1 MTISDEKLNAFIDGE
16 LSALEMSIVRD
27 AIAKDD
33 EIAERADALAA
44 LNSQITASLSSI
56 DAIPL
61 SAGLS
66 QLKSQLEAGVH
77 TETADNVISLPWWRK
92 AQAAMTMP
100 TAIAAS
106 IAAIFG
112 FFLNSETHTGAGA
125 MSDWSAISQALS
137 NQASGERVTTNNGS
151 SFEARLT
158 FLNQQGEYC
167 RQFYIKTNNAP
178 ALQSIACRTE
188 SDWQLRAAMPTVVQ
202 DGYQTASNDRALD
215 EVIDAMIKG
224 DIVSLEQEN
233 KAIERRWKQ

>member
-33 EIAERADALAA
+33 HIADRAEALAA

-56 DAIPL
+56 DEIPL

-66 QLKSQLEAGVH
+66 EIKSQLENGVQ
-77 TETADNVISLPWWRK
+77 TESADNVVRFPWWRK

-137 NQASGERVTTNNGS
+137 NQTSGELVTTNNGS
-151 SFEARLT
+151 RFEARLT
-158 FLNQQGEYC
+158 FLNQEGEYC

-178 ALQSIACRTE
+178 ALQSIACRTD
-188 SDWQLRAAMPTVVQ
+188 SAWQLRAAMPTVEQ

-215 EVIDAMIKG
+215 DVIDAMIKG

-233 KAIERRWKQ
+233 KAIERRWQQ

>member
-33 EIAERADALAA
+33 HIADRAEALAA

-56 DAIPL
+56 DEIPL

-66 QLKSQLEAGVH
+66 EIKSQLENGVQ
-77 TETADNVISLPWWRK
+77 TESADNVVRFPWWRK

-106 IAAIFG
+106 VAAIFG

-137 NQASGERVTTNNGS
+137 NQTSGALVTTNNGS
-151 SFEARLT
+151 RFEARLT
-158 FLNQQGEYC
+158 FLNQEGEYC

-178 ALQSIACRTE
+178 ALQSIACRTD
-188 SDWQLRAAMPTVVQ
+188 SAWQLRAAMPTVEQ

-215 EVIDAMIKG
+215 DVIDAMIKG

-233 KAIERRWKQ
+233 KAIERRWQQ

>member
-33 EIAERADALAA
+33 HIADRAEALAA
-44 LNSQITASLSSI
+44 LNSQITASLSAI

-66 QLKSQLEAGVH
+66 QVKSQLETGAH
-77 TETADNVISLPWWRK
+77 TEAADNVVSFPWWRQ

-137 NQASGERVTTNNGS
+137 NQTSGELVTTNNGS

-158 FLNQQGEYC
+158 FLNQEGEYC

-178 ALQSIACRTE
+178 ALQSIARSVCFHYE
-188 SDWQLRAAMPTVVQ
+188 SRKTRQQLLRLFLIVGGFYSEVALRNERQRAQCILNT
-202 DGYQTASNDRALD
+202 S
-215 EVIDAMIKG
+215 
-224 DIVSLEQEN
+224 
-233 KAIERRWKQ
+233 